1 MYTTRIFF
9 CSYGYWLF
17 IYFGRGSTRVWRW
30 GYLHCRKKRL
40 LGKAIERDLLGIAAE
55 VLRHGI
61 LPTDYFGY
69 IRGLTDDF
77 LGIGLIKRVTF
88 WGATAQLDAL
98 Y

>member
-1 MYTTRIFF
+1 MALGIFAL
-9 CSYGYWLF
+9 SQE
-17 IYFGRGSTRVWRW
+17 
-30 GYLHCRKKRL
+30 KA